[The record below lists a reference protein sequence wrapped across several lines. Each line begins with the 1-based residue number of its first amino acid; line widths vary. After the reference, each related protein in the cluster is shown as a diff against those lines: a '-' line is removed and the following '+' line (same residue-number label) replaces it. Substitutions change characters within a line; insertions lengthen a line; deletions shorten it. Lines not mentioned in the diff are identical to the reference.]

1 MTDDFANTPFKAL
14 KSSGLKLKDADD
26 KGKNG
31 PKSRKGKADPTPAA
45 PRSGGAPAP
54 RPTPGA
60 PGEQDA
66 LQAEDAI
73 FLRAMGAMGR
83 KAAAPRPAAP
93 RGDLDD
99 RPFGDLLKEHERQ
112 KAARDAGGDQDAA
125 RQDSGPEPGPL
136 RRRAPQAPA
145 RPAARPEAA
154 EPDPEEAALF
164 LGAMGAM
171 GDVARLDGTG
181 GRDVPKAV
189 EPLAAPAPAHPEA
202 LAHEELRRLVRGEID
217 FQLEFTDEYQHGHVT
232 GLDPK
237 IFNKLRAGAF
247 SVEGHLDLHGM
258 NTEQALYATVDFIRR
273 SYLLGRRTLLLV
285 TGRGRNSPDGRGI
298 LRDEVQLWLT
308 REPLR
313 RVVLAFVTAQP
324 RDGGPG
330 ALYVMLRKY
339 KKSLGKVQW
348 DRLPADW
355 DA

>member
-1 MTDDFANTPFKAL
+1 MTDDFANNPFKAL
-14 KSSGLKLKDADD
+14 RGAGLKLKDADA
-26 KGKNG
+26 KGKDAPG
-31 PKSRKGKADPTPAA
+31 ARVHPAKAAPAPAPSETPAA
-45 PRSGGAPAP
+45 A
-54 RPTPGA
+54 
-60 PGEQDA
+60 DA
-66 LQAEDAI
+66 LQAEDNL

-83 KAAAPRPAAP
+83 KAPAPRPQP
-93 RGDLDD
+93 HQQGLDD
-99 RPFGDLLKEHERQ
+99 RPFGDLLKEHERH
-112 KAARDAGGDQDAA
+112 KAGRDARGTAPAA
-125 RQDSGPEPGPL
+125 SGP
-136 RRRAPQAPA
+136 APQPLHRSGSQPPA
-145 RPAARPEAA
+145 RPATSPDVPES
-154 EPDPEEAALF
+154 PDPEDAALF
-164 LGAMGAM
+164 LGAM
-171 GDVARLDGTG
+171 GDVARLDGTS
-181 GRDVPKAV
+181 GRDVPKAAIPP
-189 EPLAAPAPAHPEA
+189 EPPAPAHPEA
-202 LAHEELRRLVRGEID
+202 LAREQLRRLVRGEID
-217 FQLEFTDEYQHGHVT
+217 FQLEFTEEYQHGHVT

-247 SVEGHLDLHGM
+247 SVEGHLDLHGL

-330 ALYVMLRKY
+330 ALYVMLRKH

>member
-1 MTDDFANTPFKAL
+1 MTDDFANNPFKAL
-14 KSSGLKLKDADD
+14 RGAGLKLKDADA
-26 KGKNG
+26 KGKDAPG
-31 PKSRKGKADPTPAA
+31 AKARPAKAAPAPKASGAPAA
-45 PRSGGAPAP
+45 PGPA
-54 RPTPGA
+54 
-60 PGEQDA
+60 DA
-66 LQAEDAI
+66 LQAEDDI

-83 KAAAPRPAAP
+83 KARAPQPQPHQR
-93 RGDLDD
+93 DLDE
-99 RPFGDLLKEHERQ
+99 RPFGDLLKEHERH
-112 KAARDAGGDQDAA
+112 KAARDARDAA
-125 RQDSGPEPGPL
+125 PADPGPATQPL
-136 RRRAPQAPA
+136 RRRETQPPAAPA
-145 RPAARPEAA
+145 ALPEP
-154 EPDPEEAALF
+154 PDPEDAALF
-164 LGAMGAM
+164 LGAM

-189 EPLAAPAPAHPEA
+189 EPPAPPAPAHPEA
-202 LAHEELRRLVRGEID
+202 LAREQLRRLVRGEID
-217 FQLEFTDEYQHGHVT
+217 FQLEFTEEYQHGHVT

-247 SVEGHLDLHGM
+247 SVEAHHDLHGL
-258 NTEQALYATVDFIRR
+258 NTEQALYSTVDFIRR
-273 SYLLGRRTLLLV
+273 SYLLGRRTLVLV

-330 ALYVMLRKY
+330 ALYVLLRKH